1 MRGSRLNRRFGR
13 RSWSLGRGNRRQSR
27 RERTTSPQG
36 LKTVGPASVMSELK
50 APTPRKLRLP
60 LRTSLGGVCFGEGRG
75 ELETDEPVGGD
86 GVALHFGRGE
96 VPAVGGL
103 QRLVGKIFAGAG
115 GKKRGGSNVARGIDM
130 ELDGYTDSAA
140 DGGAGLGRNAGH
152 DLIEHFALG
161 NGASGRLRG
170 RLDTRR
176 IGDAG
181 EGGGSRRGI
190 RRTQRALVIRFLR
203 RRLRRSQRCALR
215 RRRR

>member
-75 ELETDEPVGGD
+75 ELETDEPVGGN

-96 VPAVGGL
+96 VPAVGGF
-103 QRLVGKIFAGAG
+103 QGLVGKIFAGAG
-115 GKKRGGSNVARGIDM
+115 GKKRGASDVSAGIGR
-130 ELDGYTDSAA
+130 ELEGYTDRAA
-140 DGGAGLGRNAGH
+140 GCG
-152 DLIEHFALG
+152 EP
-161 NGASGRLRG
+161 RLRN
-170 RLDTRR
+170 
-176 IGDAG
+176 
-181 EGGGSRRGI
+181 
-190 RRTQRALVIRFLR
+190 
-203 RRLRRSQRCALR
+203 
-215 RRRR
+215 